1 MFQALPKATPK
12 ILSTLPGQSKTLTTA
27 NLSPQQQRIVL
38 QSFKQPA
45 STGSPASQTTTRLI
59 RTTPVTATATA
70 TASASTTSS
79 GTATGAQG
87 GQIITLDHLL
97 HKSTPGK
104 LLTTGS
110 NIIQLATSTG
120 TGNVISL
127 TPSGQSQQ
135 QQLQQPQQTQPQ
147 QQQQQ
152 VHSASAQVSAAAK
165 QLRATARIVTAS
177 NTTMVPKIIGKTTV
191 VPGKPLLLHAK
202 TLKLGTGNAVV
213 TSQATVATTAPT
225 TLNTGGMK
233 TTAQNIVIGG
243 QTMKLHGAV
252 C

>member
-59 RTTPVTATATA
+59 RTTPVTATA

-152 VHSASAQVSAAAK
+152 QASAQVSAAAK

>member
-1 MFQALPKATPK
+1 MFQALPKAAPK

-38 QSFKQPA
+38 QSFKQPGA
-45 STGSPASQTTTRLI
+45 TGATASQTTTRLI
-59 RTTPVTATATA
+59 RTTPVTATA
-70 TASASTTSS
+70 SAGTTSS

-104 LLTTGS
+104 LLTAGS
-110 NIIQLATSTG
+110 NFVQLATSTT

-127 TPSGQSQQ
+127 TPSGQTQQ
-135 QQLQQPQQTQPQ
+135 QQPQ
-147 QQQQQ
+147 QQQQ
-152 VHSASAQVSAAAK
+152 VHSAQVSAAAK
-165 QLRATARIVTAS
+165 QLRTTARIVTAG

-202 TLKLGTGNAVV
+202 TLKLGTGNTVV
-213 TSQATVATTAPT
+213 TSQATVATTAIT
-225 TLNTGGMK
+225 TLNTSAMR
-233 TTAQNIVIGG
+233 TAQNVVIGG

-252 C
+252 RNVAVLDYTAI

>member
-1 MFQALPKATPK
+1 MFQALPKAAPK

-38 QSFKQPA
+38 QSFKQPVSA
-45 STGSPASQTTTRLI
+45 TAATASQTTTRLI
-59 RTTPVTATATA
+59 RTTPVTT
-70 TASASTTSS
+70 TTSAGIGSSVSS
-79 GTATGAQG
+79 GIATGAQG

-97 HKSTPGK
+97 QKATPGK

-110 NIIQLATSTG
+110 NIIQLATSTAS
-120 TGNVISL
+120 GNVITL
-127 TPSGQSQQ
+127 TPGGQSQQ
-135 QQLQQPQQTQPQ
+135 QQQSL
-147 QQQQQ
+147 QQQQ
-152 VHSASAQVSAAAK
+152 VHTAQMSAAAK
-165 QLRATARIVTAS
+165 SLPASARIVTS
-177 NTTMVPKIIGKTTV
+177 GHTTMVPKIIGKTTV

-213 TSQATVATTAPT
+213 SSQATVATSATT
-225 TLNTGGMK
+225 TLNTGGIK

-252 C
+252 RN